1 MEQSPSN
8 ETAVSQLAPPSDT
21 LGTIVK
27 GPTSAQLCLMTSST
41 TMVQAPPPAVLS
53 FRDQTISPTKS
64 STGSTRD
71 TNLEPPPKT
80 EGPVATKSEP
90 FTIME
95 DLEELTCPERVQKPM
110 CDIPMSPECAL
121 KSDWLTIGST
131 EVPAET
137 DLDAFLSPR
146 RLKSFD
152 VPMSPEQPPLCA
164 DVPMSP
170 VQLPHD
176 DIMMSPDRELG
187 ADVTMKAVSPAQT
200 SRPPLVSN
208 PWDEELI
215 SGLLSALT
223 PPLTSHPRYITWSC
237 SVPVINPKTT
247 ISMGMTV
254 LFVII

>member
-21 LGTIVK
+21 LCTIVN
-27 GPTSAQLCLMTSST
+27 GHTSTQLCLMTSST

-53 FRDQTISPTKS
+53 FRDQTISPMRS
-64 STGSTRD
+64 STESTRD

-95 DLEELTCPERVQKPM
+95 DLEELASPERVQKPI

-121 KSDWLTIGST
+121 KSDWLTIRST
-131 EVPAET
+131 ELPDET

-146 RLKSFD
+146 RLKGFD
-152 VPMSPEQPPLCA
+152 VPMSPEQPPLCSE
-164 DVPMSP
+164 VPMSP
-170 VQLPHD
+170 VQLLHD
-176 DIMMSPDRELG
+176 DIVMSPVRGRG
-187 ADVTMKAVSPAQT
+187 ADVTMKAVSPVRT
-200 SRPPLVSN
+200 SCLPLVSN
-208 PWDEELI
+208 PWDEDLI

-237 SVPVINPKTT
+237 SVPVIHPKTT
-247 ISMGMTV
+247 ISMGMIV